1 MKNFLNKLWPIIPT
15 FIGISILAFLLVRF
29 APGDPVLLLA
39 GERGVSPERY
49 LELMREFGLDK
60 PIWEQYWQFVT
71 NFLSGDLGTSI
82 RSKIPVWDEFVGRF
96 PATLELSLVA
106 IVLAIGIGIPIGV
119 FAAVK
124 RNTWVDYSLMGSALV
139 GYSMPIFWWAL
150 LMILFFSN
158 WLDLTPVSG
167 RLGIEYDIEP
177 VTGLLLIDCWLT
189 GEEDAWPAFLSAVH
203 HLVLPGI
210 VLATIPLAIIARMT
224 RSAML
229 EVLGQD
235 YIKTAYAKGLSPAQV
250 IFKHAL
256 KNALIPVVTVI
267 GLQVSVLLTGAIL
280 TESIFSWPGIGK
292 WVLEAIHQ
300 RDYPVVQSAIL
311 LIAMMVV
318 AVNIVVD
325 IVYTFINP
333 KMRSSR

>member
-1 MKNFLNKLWPIIPT
+1 MIPT
-15 FIGISILAFLLVRF
+15 FIGVSLLAFLLVRL
-29 APGDPVLLLA
+29 APGDPVLLLT

-49 LELMREFGLDK
+49 ALLL
-60 PIWEQYWQFVT
+60 EQYGLNKPFFQQYWDFVT
-71 NFLSGDLGTSI
+71 NFLTGDLGTSI
-82 RSKIPVWDEFVGRF
+82 RSKSAVLEEFLSRF
-96 PATLELSLVA
+96 PATIELSLFA
-106 IVLAIGIGIPIGV
+106 IVLAIGIGIPVGV

-124 RNTWVDYSLMGSALV
+124 RNTWMDYSLMGSALV

-158 WLDLTPVSG
+158 WLDLMPVSG
-167 RLGIEYDIEP
+167 RLGVAFDIEP

-189 GEEDAWPAFLSAVH
+189 GGDDAWPAFLDAVH
-203 HLVLPGI
+203 HLILPGV

-235 YIKTAYAKGLSPAQV
+235 YIKTAYAKGLSPTRV

-292 WVLEAIHQ
+292 WVLEAIYQ

-318 AVNIVVD
+318 MVNIVVD
-325 IVYTFINP
+325 MVYTLINP
-333 KMRSSR
+333 KMRAGQ